1 MAWWNPLSWTP
12 ARAGMRPALQKRASA
27 IGRLLFVAT
36 GGKTLQRS
44 PVRYDV
50 LAREGYQANAIVYR
64 CIRLVADG
72 LKATPIMLMQGEK
85 DVTKGHP
92 LAAVLA
98 SPNPQQVWEE
108 LIDAVVG
115 HLFLGGETF
124 LEGVTIGR
132 ELREIYA
139 LRPDTMTIEPAE
151 DGSVGAFV
159 YESAGGQKRF
169 DITPRRFSPIL
180 HLKHWHPTE
189 HWRGLPPM
197 APAAGAGDE
206 HNAAVGH
213 AKALYQNSAR
223 PSGALV
229 YAPKEGSDRL
239 TDDQF
244 ERLKFELTE
253 EHSGPTNAGKPFVLD
268 GGLTWE
274 QMGFSPKDMESGEG
288 RAAAA
293 REIALALGVP
303 PLLLGLPG
311 DNTFS
316 NYYEGKIALWEHT
329 IWPLATLIAAKLT
342 SWVRPLYP
350 DITVAFDR
358 ERSPMA
364 EAQKRDRWERL
375 AKADFLT
382 LDEKRAELGYPALP
396 NKEGAVVLVSAGLST
411 LADVIAPP
419 EPPPELAGV
428 EAYGPGG
435 EKPGGDKS
443 GKPGVNEKPRLK
455 NDPAADDDAE

>member
-1 MAWWNPLSWTP
+1 MAWWNPF
-12 ARAGMRPALQKRASA
+12 ARRTARPLRPLQTRASA
-27 IGRLLFVAT
+27 IGRLIFVAT
-36 GGKTLQRS
+36 GGKTLQRTQA
-44 PVRYDV
+44 RYEAM
-50 LAREGYQANAIVYR
+50 AREGYQANAIVYR

-72 LKATPIMLMQGEK
+72 LKATPIMVMAGEK

-108 LIDAVVG
+108 LVDAIVG
-115 HLFLGGETF
+115 HMFLGGEVF
-124 LEGVTIGR
+124 LEGVTIGK

-139 LRPDTMTIEPAE
+139 LRPDLTSPEPAE
-151 DGSVGAFV
+151 DGSVAAYVFEGA
-159 YESAGGQKRF
+159 SGQKRF
-169 DITPRRFSPIL
+169 EIEPRRFSPIL
-180 HLKHWHPTE
+180 HVRNWHPTD
-189 HWRGLPPM
+189 HWRGLPVM
-197 APAAGAGDE
+197 SAAAGAGDE
-206 HNAAVGH
+206 HNAAVNH
-213 AKALYQNSAR
+213 AKALYQNAAR

-229 YAPKEGSDRL
+229 FAPKDGSDKL

-244 ERLKFELTE
+244 ERLKFELTD
-253 EHSGPTNAGKPFVLD
+253 EHVGPENAGKPLVLD
-268 GGLTWE
+268 GGLTWQ
-274 QMGFSPKDMESGEG
+274 QMGFSPKELESGEG

-342 SWVRPLYP
+342 AWVRPLYP
-350 DITVAFDR
+350 DITVAFDQ

-375 AKADFLT
+375 ANANFLT
-382 LDEKRAELGYPALP
+382 IDEKRGELGFAPLP
-396 NKEGAVVLVSAGLST
+396 NKEGEVVLVASGQIPLNELSAGIDP
-411 LADVIAPP
+411 A
-419 EPPPELAGV
+419 LAGSV
-428 EAYGPGG
+428 AFGG
-435 EKPGGDKS
+435 
-443 GKPGVNEKPRLK
+443 
-455 NDPAADDDAE
+455 A